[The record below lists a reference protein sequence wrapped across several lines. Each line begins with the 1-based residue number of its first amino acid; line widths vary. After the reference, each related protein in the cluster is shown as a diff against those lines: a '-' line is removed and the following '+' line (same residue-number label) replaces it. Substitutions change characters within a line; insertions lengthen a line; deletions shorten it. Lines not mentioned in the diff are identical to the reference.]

1 MLEEEKKAIE
11 KLNKILDYC
20 KKEELNNYEN
30 IIRTILNIVNELKKE
45 NKELQEENISLF
57 KDLNDWENLNYQK
70 NERLLEANRQIDLM
84 AEKINEAYCEE
95 GKFWLWFEEKFGIV
109 PKGNYKNRIIQYF
122 EEQSKTNK

>member
-57 KDLNDWENLNYQK
+57 KDLNDWKNLNYQK

-84 AEKINEAYCEE
+84 ANYIVDLIRYNNPEE
-95 GKFWLWFEEKFGIV
+95 IRKVEEIK
-109 PKGNYKNRIIQYF
+109 QYF